1 MIDAESNDKDK
12 AALIYEFRKDV
23 INLPYIKRQEYI
35 SILRRVMSV
44 SDAFTIEVYEEL
56 INYIK

>member
-1 MIDAESNDKDK
+1 MIDAESNDKNK

-23 INLPYIKRQEYI
+23 INLPYTKRQEYI

-44 SDAFTIEVYEEL
+44 SDAFVIEVYEEL